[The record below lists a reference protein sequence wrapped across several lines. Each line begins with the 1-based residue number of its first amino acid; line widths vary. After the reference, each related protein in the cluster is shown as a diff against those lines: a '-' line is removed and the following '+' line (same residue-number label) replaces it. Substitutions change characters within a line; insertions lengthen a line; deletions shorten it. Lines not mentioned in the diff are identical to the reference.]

1 MECEPLSRN
10 PNEPSRLRGT
20 GKVMA
25 KKHHQLKSDA
35 LCPALEALIGDGGQI
50 TLGAVGPAR
59 NVAIAAMPAGMLA
72 ALVRRKGETLPQI
85 LQRLDAA
92 VVQAVLENCV
102 INEMTA

>member
-1 MECEPLSRN
+1 
-10 PNEPSRLRGT
+10 
-20 GKVMA
+20 MA

-50 TLGAVGPAR
+50 TLGAVGPVR
-59 NVAIAAMPAGMLA
+59 NAAIAAMPTGMLA

-92 VVQAVLENCV
+92 LVQAVLENRV